1 MPVEIDAVGLWFDGL
16 EHIDVRLFDLR
27 PAFSVR
33 KIGLTTTQSSVK
45 QAPSVAALSRVGRL
59 IEERPNLVVGH
70 DHGFALVG

>member
-1 MPVEIDAVGLWFDGL
+1 MPVEIDADGLRFEGL

-45 QAPSVAALSRVGRL
+45 QAPSAAASRRC
-59 IEERPNLVVGH
+59 H
-70 DHGFALVG
+70 AWAD